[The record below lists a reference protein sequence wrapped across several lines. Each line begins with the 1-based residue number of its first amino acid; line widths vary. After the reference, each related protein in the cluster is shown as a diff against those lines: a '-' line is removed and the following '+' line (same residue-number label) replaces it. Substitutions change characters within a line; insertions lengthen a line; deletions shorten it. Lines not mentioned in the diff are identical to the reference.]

1 MITEEVAQIAADNAK
16 RSQLD
21 RFIPTAELLQLIPMD
36 RVTIWRRVRD
46 NKFPAPVRLANRNF
60 WLHSEIAAWM
70 KQQATG
76 RKAA

>member
-1 MITEEVAQIAADNAK
+1 MISEE
-16 RSQLD
+16 LD

-46 NKFPAPVRLANRNF
+46 NKFPVPVRLANRNF
-60 WLHSEIAAWM
+60 WLRSEISAWM
-70 KQQATG
+70 KQQASE